1 MLVNFAHFRAQ
12 IMLKIKKKNGEEE
25 EEDFVYIDDLTL
37 FSKSAIVE
45 S

>member
-1 MLVNFAHFRAQ
+1 
-12 IMLKIKKKNGEEE
+12 MLKKKKKNGEEE